1 MEATLSGQVS
11 IVIFALIV
19 VAVGV
24 YVVMSCYVVGPV
36 ARLMRAEKI
45 ILGVGLAG
53 IGGVLVYAA
62 TELLFHVV
70 F

>member
-1 MEATLSGQVS
+1 MEASLSGQVS

-24 YVVMSCYVVGPV
+24 YVVMSCFVVGPV
-36 ARLMRAEKI
+36 QQLTRVEKI
-45 ILGVGLAG
+45 ILGFGLAG

>member
-1 MEATLSGQVS
+1 MGATLSEAVS
-11 IVIFALIV
+11 VVIFALIV

-24 YVVMSCYVVGPV
+24 YVVMSCYVVGPFG
-36 ARLMRAEKI
+36 RLMPAEKV

-53 IGGVLVYAA
+53 IGGVVVYAA
-62 TELLFHVV
+62 SELLFHVV